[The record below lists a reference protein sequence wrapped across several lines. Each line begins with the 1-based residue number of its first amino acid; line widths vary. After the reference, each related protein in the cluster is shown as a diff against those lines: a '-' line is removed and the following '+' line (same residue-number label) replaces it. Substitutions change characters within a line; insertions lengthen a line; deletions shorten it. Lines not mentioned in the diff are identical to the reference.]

1 MYFYSLTF
9 TVLVWVL
16 VASAQPA
23 DKVFNETAQKFVTEK
38 ISRLLEDNYIH
49 KDIAQACAAYLESE
63 EASERYALIS
73 HPRAFVRQLNEDL
86 LNIHKDRHIRIQFIP
101 PEGREVELQN
111 PILFFLLRTYER
123 RKANYGIR
131 EVKIFSGNIGY
142 LDIRLFEPLDMV
154 HDKLLHTFNILNDVD
169 ALIID
174 LRNNSGG
181 NPATVQFICSW
192 FFDKAVHLNSIYWRR
207 GEYTEEFWTIDSL
220 GLPKKPTLP
229 LFILTSSKTFSAGE
243 EFAYDL
249 QVQKRATLIG
259 EKTAGGANP
268 GYTFSISE
276 QFSIFIPTG
285 RSLNPLSGENWEG
298 VGIQPDIAVRS
309 AKALEVALEKAQTA
323 GRNYRQKQD
332 EKIIASYMDF
342 SIMLKN
348 AGNYFEAGQPD
359 TAEAT
364 LYEALDSLL
373 KKGSIGEWAINDL
386 GYRFMGEKDQKMAT
400 ALFQYNTIKFPQ
412 SANAWD
418 SLGEIYYTSGNL
430 ELGTEAYEK
439 SLWLNPQN
447 QNARI
452 MLGKIR
458 LKSDEHIQNIQH
470 RN

>member
-268 GYTFSISE
+268 GYTFSVSE

-332 EKIIASYMDF
+332 EKIIAS
-342 SIMLKN
+342 
-348 AGNYFEAGQPD
+348 
-359 TAEAT
+359 
-364 LYEALDSLL
+364 
-373 KKGSIGEWAINDL
+373 
-386 GYRFMGEKDQKMAT
+386 
-400 ALFQYNTIKFPQ
+400 
-412 SANAWD
+412 
-418 SLGEIYYTSGNL
+418 
-430 ELGTEAYEK
+430 
-439 SLWLNPQN
+439 
-447 QNARI
+447 
-452 MLGKIR
+452 
-458 LKSDEHIQNIQH
+458 
-470 RN
+470 